1 MNRPDPVTRE
11 IAPCKDCKNRNP
23 GCHDKC
29 EKYLVWKM
37 KLNELNKARREYA
50 DKPHLKV
57 DGCW

>member
-1 MNRPDPVTRE
+1 MSRPDPVTRE
-11 IAPCKDCKNRNP
+11 IAPCKDCINRNP

-29 EKYLVWKM
+29 EKYLTWKM